1 MKGQASYPFSMIE
14 AAFTF
19 LLVIGVAYGM
29 QGYTSDFLKAETTD
43 LRADRIEN
51 AASMMQ
57 YYNDGSMELDISGY
71 EVREDSDIVYLRYDS
86 AEEERDLSNLSYSG
100 ISGPDDFQQYS
111 SICMNK
117 TGGTLNIS
125 EGC

>member
-19 LLVIGVAYGM
+19 LLVIGVAYSM
-29 QGYTSDFLKAETTD
+29 QGYTADFIKAETTD

-51 AASMMQ
+51 AAVMMQ
-57 YYNDGSMELDISGY
+57 YYNDGSMELDVSGY
-71 EVREDSDIVYLRYDS
+71 EVREDSQKVYLRYDS
-86 AEEERDLSNLSYSG
+86 AKEERDLSGLSYSG
-100 ISGPDDFQQYS
+100 ISGPDEYQQYS
-111 SICMNK
+111 SVCLNK
-117 TGGTLNIS
+117 TGESLDIS